1 MGPRGPDNPSPAT
14 GTPMARSDVLLQTS
28 RPSHG
33 SGPCPLLV
41 LLFLGLATGCTPPDP
56 AQRAVERAIEIH
68 GGERLDE
75 GQVTFTFRGN
85 EFRMVR
91 SGGRFLYE
99 RSRTDTLG
107 HRIREWMDNEGT
119 GRNVDGV
126 PERLDDQERAR
137 IETAVHSVV
146 YFGFLPFRLQDPAVR
161 LQDLGRAE
169 VEGRGYR
176 KVEVTF
182 EEEGGGSDWEDRF
195 VYWFHEEEGTLDYLA
210 YRYHR
215 DGGGTRFRRAVN
227 RRWVDG
233 VIVQD
238 YQNFRPIRPIDDIAD
253 FDRLLEAGELELLSM
268 VELEDVEISDP
279 PPLP

>member
-1 MGPRGPDNPSPAT
+1 M
-14 GTPMARSDVLLQTS
+14 
-28 RPSHG
+28 
-33 SGPCPLLV
+33 LV
-41 LLFLGLATGCTPPDP
+41 LVSLGLTAGCAEVDP
-56 AQRAVERAIEIH
+56 AQRAVERAIQVH
-68 GGERLDE
+68 GAESLDE
-75 GQVTFTFRGN
+75 AQVTFSFRGQ
-85 EFRMVR
+85 EFRMVH
-91 SGGRFLYE
+91 SDGRFLYE

-107 HRIREWMDNEGT
+107 ARIREWMDNEGT
-119 GRNVDGV
+119 AREVDGV
-126 PERLDDQERAR
+126 VEALDDQERAR
-137 IETAVHSVV
+137 VETGVHSVV

-161 LQDLGRAE
+161 LRDLGRSE

-182 EEEGGGSDWEDRF
+182 QQEGGGPDWEDRF
-195 VYWFHEEEGTLDYLA
+195 VYWFDEGEGTLDYLA

-238 YQNFRPIRPIDDIAD
+238 YQNFRPLQPVDDIAE
-253 FDRLLEAGELELLSM
+253 FDRLLQARELELVSM
-268 VELEDVEISDP
+268 VELEDVEISVP

>member
-1 MGPRGPDNPSPAT
+1 M
-14 GTPMARSDVLLQTS
+14 
-28 RPSHG
+28 
-33 SGPCPLLV
+33 PLLIA
-41 LLFLGLATGCTPPDP
+41 LSLSLAAGCAPPDP
-56 AQRAVERAIEIH
+56 AQRAVDRAMDAH

-75 GQVTFTFRGN
+75 GQVTFTFRGQ

-119 GRNVDGV
+119 GREVDGV

-137 IETAVHSVV
+137 IETGVHSVV

-161 LQDLGRAE
+161 LRDLGRAE
-169 VEGRGYR
+169 LEGREYR

-182 EEEGGGSDWEDRF
+182 EEDGGGSDWEDRF
-195 VYWFHEEEGTLDYLA
+195 VYWFDEGEGTLDYLA

-227 RRWVDG
+227 RRWVND

-238 YQNFRPIRPIDDIAD
+238 YQNFRPLGPIDDIAD
-253 FDRLLEAGELELLSM
+253 FDRLLEAGELELVSM

>member
-1 MGPRGPDNPSPAT
+1 MGVA
-14 GTPMARSDVLLQTS
+14 V
-28 RPSHG
+28 
-33 SGPCPLLV
+33 
-41 LLFLGLATGCTPPDP
+41 GCAPTDP
-56 AQRAVERAIEIH
+56 AQQAVGRAIQVH

-75 GQVTFTFRGN
+75 GQVTFSFRGQ

-107 HRIREWMDNEGT
+107 NRIREWMDNEGT
-119 GRNVDGV
+119 AREVNGIRE
-126 PERLDDQERAR
+126 PLDDQERAR
-137 IETAVHSVV
+137 VETGVHSVV
-146 YFGFLPFRLQDPAVR
+146 YFAFLPFRLQDPAVR
-161 LQDLGRAE
+161 LQDLGRSE

-182 EEEGGGSDWEDRF
+182 EQDGGGADWEDRF
-195 VYWFHEEEGTLDYLA
+195 VYWFDEEEGTLDYLA

-215 DGGGTRFRRAVN
+215 DGGGMRFRRAVN
-227 RRWVDG
+227 RRWVND

-238 YQNFRPIRPIDDIAD
+238 YQNFRPLRPVDDIAD
-253 FDRLLEAGELELLSM
+253 FDRLLEARELELVSL
-268 VELEDVEISDP
+268 VELEDVEVSDP